1 MSDVEIWNALTAV
14 FRDVFEDDRLTL
26 AAQTSARDIP
36 DWDSLR
42 HIELLVAVEQEFRV
56 RFNTGEVA
64 GLKNVGEMVELI
76 ASKRG
81 GGAFA

>member
-1 MSDVEIWNALTAV
+1 MSDIEIWDALTAL
-14 FRDVFEDDRLTL
+14 FRDVFEDDRLTI
-26 AAQTSARDIP
+26 AAHTSARDIP

-42 HIELLVAVEQEFRV
+42 HIELLVAIEQAFRV

-64 GLKNVGEMVELI
+64 GLKNVGEMVQLI
-76 ASKRG
+76 ATKRS